1 MIIYPPIIGNTIPAF
16 NNIIEVPFT
25 HNPAVGIDEVE
36 EMRLTIRTISNNEV
50 IAKDIVTNNFNLK
63 TGVAYFDIDEEK
75 LTPTQWYK
83 FQIAYGDIKQSE
95 EYNKMLAEISEIDP
109 SVSNYNEQVIEIIN
123 KYKNLVNY
131 YYSSV
136 ATGRYLGKNPD
147 TIEIINLKPNE
158 INSNLVEYTGC
169 YTSSIYSEPVY
180 QYKFSVQE
188 KGREDY
194 IQETGWIIT
203 DKENENVNE
212 ENKKVFKHNFY
223 LKDELELGKQ
233 YTIIYTIQTVNGWK
247 NSVSYTI
254 QKAMRV
260 PSVFAGSVIA
270 D

>member
-16 NNIIEVPFT
+16 NNIIEVLFT
-25 HNPAVGIDEVE
+25 HNPAVGTDEVK
-36 EMRLTIRTISNNEV
+36 EMRLVVRTISNNEV
-50 IAKDIVTNNFNLK
+50 IVKDINTKDFSLE
-63 TGVAYFDIDEEK
+63 TGVAYFNVNE
-75 LTPTQWYK
+75 LTLIPTQWYK
-83 FQIAYGDIKQSE
+83 FQIAYDDGNQ
-95 EYNKMLAEISEIDP
+95 N
-109 SVSNYNEQVIEIIN
+109 NNF
-123 KYKNLVNY
+123 

-136 ATGRYLGKNPD
+136 ATGRYLGENPGI
-147 TIEIINLKPNE
+147 IEIINLKSDE

-180 QYKFSVQE
+180 QYRFSVQE

-203 DKENENVNE
+203 NKESENINE
-212 ENKKVFKHNFY
+212 EGKKVFKHNFY
-223 LKDELELGKQ
+223 LKDELKLGKQ
-233 YTIIYTIQTVNGWK
+233 YTITYTIQTVNGWK

-254 QKAMRV
+254 QKAMRI